1 MRVLVALVGL
11 LMVAHSD
18 GIAVTPTLELRA
30 PPPAAAVT
38 RVLGYP
44 RYTHIH
50 TQRHGTAACM
60 ALPPTPTL
68 DASDHSRCLS
78 SVGIPPYMYT

>member
-1 MRVLVALVGL
+1 MRKAQILSGFASEAKSHVKMRVLVALVGL

-50 TQRHGTAACM
+50 TQRHGTATACM
-60 ALPPTPTL
+60 ALPPTQ
-68 DASDHSRCLS
+68 R
-78 SVGIPPYMYT
+78 